1 METHL
6 VYFQGLPG
14 NLGGNILT
22 PLTIKVPI
30 VLNFSQERKLFPFV
44 FKIYASKNAYTH
56 SCLHTLIQSFCIS
69 FRIFLFNMNTF
80 MKRLHLS
87 HVTNG
92 FTSLHL
98 LCSVIIIIYIHSL
111 LIQAKILL
119 IIFYWQLPIFLRHIF
134 VHDDFQCHE
143 PFLLLFAFNH
153 TVKIQR

>member
-6 VYFQGLPG
+6 VYFQGMQG

-30 VLNFSQERKLFPFV
+30 VINFSQERKIIPFDICIKKCV
-44 FKIYASKNAYTH
+44 YPFLPTYANSIILYIIPNI
-56 SCLHTLIQSFCIS
+56 LV
-69 FRIFLFNMNTF
+69 FNMNTF

-98 LCSVIIIIYIHSL
+98 LCSAIIIIYIHSL